1 MGPSLHEYDFNVICR
16 VGMVNRHANGPN
28 QNPSSKEEDIIK
40 VCWHGVVDL
49 EVILRWHASTYLC
62 TFLRCY
68 NDVI

>member
-1 MGPSLHEYDFNVICR
+1 
-16 VGMVNRHANGPN
+16 MVNRHANGPN

-62 TFLRCY
+62 TFLGCY